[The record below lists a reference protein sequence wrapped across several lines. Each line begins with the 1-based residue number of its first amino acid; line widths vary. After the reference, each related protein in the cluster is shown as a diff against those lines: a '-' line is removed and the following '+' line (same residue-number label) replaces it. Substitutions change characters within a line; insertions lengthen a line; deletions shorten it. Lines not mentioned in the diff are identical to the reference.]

1 MSEQKLRRLE
11 FPLEVDHLESR
22 IGLLKIGNHEIEVA
36 TPPEFRGPEGYISP
50 EDLYVASVGVCIMS
64 TFLTMA
70 ERAKAKFKS
79 YRSKSVGI
87 LQQQEDRSYLFE
99 DIYVDIYVVVPAEEN
114 IKRVHRAIEL
124 VEKYCLVT
132 NSMKTKT
139 HITSHIEVE
148 S

>member
-11 FPLEVDHLESR
+11 YPLEVEHIEGKR
-22 IGLLKIGNHEIEVA
+22 GLLKVGKHEIEVA

-50 EDLYVASVGVCIMS
+50 EDLYVASAGVCIMS

-70 ERAKAKFKS
+70 ERAKANFKS
-79 YRSKSVGI
+79 YRSKTIGI

-99 DIYVDIYVVVPAEEN
+99 DLYVDIYVVVPAEED
-114 IKRVHRAIEL
+114 IKRVHRAVEL

-139 HITSHIEVE
+139 HITPHIEVKP
-148 S
+148 